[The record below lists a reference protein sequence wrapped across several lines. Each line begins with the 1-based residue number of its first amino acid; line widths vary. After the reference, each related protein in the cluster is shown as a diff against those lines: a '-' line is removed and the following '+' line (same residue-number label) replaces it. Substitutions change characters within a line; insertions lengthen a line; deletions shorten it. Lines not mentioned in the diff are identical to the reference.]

1 MRVKVHLKEKTTYQY
16 SSTYFGLPVY
26 LTVPK
31 ADLTFGSLYQHIL
44 NSLKRF
50 INTDQLPQVTTTPT
64 NTSTESP
71 ANTSSEEI
79 NSKLSDS
86 LNVKDEDFEAGQ
98 NGDTE
103 ADMPKEEANELKTD
117 EARVENQ
124 KLFQMI
130 FSKSDNIDYD
140 NHQLNEF
147 TDETSFDWQSMLVSS
162 VKETHGSQS
171 LHAAATASQVISVVA
186 DFGQNLNKRFYNKK
200 AIEVG
205 IFVFFVCVVLVSYS
219 LLKLVNFEFAL
230 MTELL
235 N

>member
-1 MRVKVHLKEKTTYQY
+1 
-16 SSTYFGLPVY
+16 
-26 LTVPK
+26 VPK

-50 INTDQLPQVTTTPT
+50 INTDQLPQVTTTAPT

-117 EARVENQ
+117 EARVENK

-205 IFVFFVCVVLVSYS
+205 IVVFFVCVFLVSYS